1 MALKQASYSS
11 SSDASE
17 TRAVQ
22 YILRWLRCFDGLR
35 CIWAHVTL
43 SSLAKASRSN
53 WVPVPESRTPSLRR
67 GKLAPI
73 RNAILSINPAM
84 GPAMNHHH
92 NLHHLLRLLL
102 RSLPSKGTCC
112 SIVTEQKRKSRLRLG
127 LAMAMAITAHW
138 HLIRSSLA
146 VRPGVLCMYE
156 MHIPN
161 TQFHSSGTC
170 VPAHAR

>member
-22 YILRWLRCFDGLR
+22 YILRRLRCFDGLR
-35 CIWAHVTL
+35 CL

-53 WVPVPESRTPSLRR
+53 WVPVPESRAPSHRR

-84 GPAMNHHH
+84 GPTMNHHH

-112 SIVTEQKRKSRLRLG
+112 SIVTYKKRKSRLRLG
-127 LAMAMAITAHW
+127 GNRGEDATRSGYGYGYGYYCPLALASVLASSAAGRAMH
-138 HLIRSSLA
+138 
-146 VRPGVLCMYE
+146 V
-156 MHIPN
+156 
-161 TQFHSSGTC
+161 
-170 VPAHAR
+170 